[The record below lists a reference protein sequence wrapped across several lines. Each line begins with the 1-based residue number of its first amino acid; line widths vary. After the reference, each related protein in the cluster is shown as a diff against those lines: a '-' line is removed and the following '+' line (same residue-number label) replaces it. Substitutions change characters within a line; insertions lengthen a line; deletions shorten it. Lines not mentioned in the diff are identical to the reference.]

1 MDPLVLTVLIG
12 AFGLATLVFVMV
24 LVAARADH
32 QVTIRG
38 PMATLEELDR
48 QIDTKRGTLV
58 DLDDDL
64 KQRRE
69 ALANVAGIQAEVDAL
84 VRQRED
90 LLTEHQQLEHRRA
103 EVLAV
108 REETEEAFA
117 RRAEATRNL
126 AETVAELE
134 HVQTE
139 LSGARRLVGEIE
151 AMTERHET
159 LSDKV
164 SKLRTQVAE
173 LEALLGQEDSLRRR
187 LPELE
192 REAARLDGEIE
203 ARRSRRED
211 AEAAAQ
217 SAEERLRALQAK
229 HVEVAA
235 ALAVASQ
242 KSREWED
249 KVEGLQKRRTEL
261 EARVARLDADIREME
276 KKREE
281 LAKNGKDDD
290 EDKLAELTRPPQCLV
305 AAKNSGW
312 TKPLRARSEID
323 ALGTVEDSLRHA
335 GLTFG
340 QRTIYAF
347 HTALKVADISPM
359 TALAGISG
367 TGKSQLPRAYAAA
380 MGIHFLQVPV
390 QPRWDSPQDL
400 MGFYNFVDKRYRATD
415 LSRLLAHL
423 DSENWPDLAGEWKDR
438 MALVLLD
445 EMNLARTE
453 YYFSEFL
460 SRLEM
465 RPRRNEN
472 SDPARRADAEI
483 ELDIPGESNSG
494 GRRIYAGYRVLFA
507 GTMNEDES
515 TQALSDKVLDRSNV
529 LRFTQ
534 PEKLVFDGDG
544 THEAESVNG
553 YLDAAQ
559 WERWIDEATQ
569 HGDKESIESAIE
581 TLNRILGDA
590 QRGFGHRMAQAI
602 ERYAR
607 QYPSPDEWRI
617 AIADQVE
624 MRVLPKLRGV
634 DLADSGTERALK
646 ELDQYTTEELHDQD
660 LGEAIRRDVS
670 AGQQRGLFAWTGLDR
685 KGHGG

>member
-1 MDPLVLTVLIG
+1 MDPLVLTVLIA

-48 QIDTKRGTLV
+48 QIDTKRETLV

-84 VRQRED
+84 VRQRDD
-90 LLTEHQQLEHRRA
+90 LLTEHGQLEDRRK

-108 REETEEAFA
+108 RQETEEASA
-117 RRAEATRNL
+117 RHAEASRNL
-126 AETVAELE
+126 AETLAELE

-139 LSGARRLVGEIE
+139 LSEARRLVGEID
-151 AMTERHET
+151 AMTEHHT
-159 LSDKV
+159 NLSDKV
-164 SKLRTQVAE
+164 SKLRTQVAD
-173 LEALLGQEDSLRRR
+173 LEALLGQEDALRRR

-211 AEAAAQ
+211 AEAVAQ
-217 SAEERLRALQAK
+217 SAEERLGALQAK
-229 HVEVAA
+229 HVEAAA

-242 KSREWED
+242 ENREWED
-249 KVEGLQKRRTEL
+249 KIEGLQNRRVEL
-261 EARVARLDADIREME
+261 EARVARLDADNREME
-276 KKREE
+276 KKREA
-281 LAKNGKDDD
+281 LVDGD
-290 EDKLAELTRPPQCLV
+290 EDKLAELTRAPQCLV
-305 AAKNSGW
+305 AARDNGW
-312 TKPLRARSEID
+312 TKPLGERNER
-323 ALGTVEDSLRHA
+323 DSLGAMEESLKRA
-335 GLTFG
+335 GLNFG
-340 QRTIYAF
+340 RRTIYAF

-359 TALAGISG
+359 TVLAGISG
-367 TGKSQLPRAYAAA
+367 TGKSQLPRGYAAA

-415 LSRLLAHL
+415 LARLLAHL
-423 DSENWPDLAGEWKDR
+423 DPENWPDMAGEWKDR

-465 RPRRNEN
+465 RPQRNEN

-483 ELDIPGESNSG
+483 ELDIPGESKVG
-494 GRRIYAGYRVLFA
+494 ERRIYAGYRVLFA

-515 TQALSDKVLDRSNV
+515 TQTLSDKVLDRSNV
-529 LRFTQ
+529 LRFTR
-534 PEKLVFDGDG
+534 PKKLEFDGDG
-544 THEAESVNG
+544 AHEGEPVNG
-553 YLDAAQ
+553 YLDSEQ
-559 WERWIDEATQ
+559 WERWIDEARQ
-569 HGDKESIESAIE
+569 LGDKESIESAIE
-581 TLNRILGDA
+581 NLNRILGGA

-607 QYPSPDEWRI
+607 QYPNPDDWRL

-634 DLADSGTERALK
+634 DLTDPETDRALK
-646 ELDQYTTEELHDQD
+646 ELMRYATGELQDQEL
-660 LGEAIRRDVS
+660 GIAIDRDVT
-670 AGQQRGLFAWTGLDR
+670 AGQNRGLFAWTGLDR
-685 KGHGG
+685 Q